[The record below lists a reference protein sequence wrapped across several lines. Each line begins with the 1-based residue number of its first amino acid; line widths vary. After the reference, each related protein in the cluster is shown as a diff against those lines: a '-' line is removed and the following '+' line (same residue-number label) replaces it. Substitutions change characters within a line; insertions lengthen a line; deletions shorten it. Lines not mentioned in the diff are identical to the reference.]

1 MVTATTDEAHQN
13 NKGTKMDTETTTEP
27 TPRQVIE
34 EFVKDSNMEQ
44 ITHKMV
50 QQMER
55 IQSLQK
61 SYQYA
66 IDQSDSKGRELFKI
80 RDYLGDKFREL
91 MEGDKDATV
100 EMDLDDFNEILTE
113 IGASKIAFTWKVD
126 VTATVTIT
134 GIEAESAEEAER
146 KALEAVSLSIN
157 LAGAGDDA
165 DSEDEEYE
173 TDNAEEESN

>member
-1 MVTATTDEAHQN
+1 
-13 NKGTKMDTETTTEP
+13 MDTETTTEP

-66 IDQSDSKGRELFKI
+66 IDQSDSKGRELFKL

-134 GIEAESAEEAER
+134 GIDAESAEEAER